1 MNDVS
6 GYFFTLSL
14 NLIMRRASNIKPT
27 IIMNLRLIIIYI
39 ILVVSCVSAS
49 AQKPSVTGTVVDASN
64 DSVLFRATVQLLKS
78 DTTFVG
84 GVLTDSRGRFD
95 IRTDAPGKYIL
106 KVSNMGYTERMHDVT
121 VSAGRN
127 TDAGKIMLEQSV
139 TLLGE
144 AVVTA
149 NVPKM
154 VVKEDTFVY
163 NASAYRVAEG
173 SVIEELVKK
182 LPGAKIEEDGS
193 ITINGKQV
201 TRLLLD
207 GREFMG
213 GDVQTGLK
221 NLPAD
226 IVDKIKSYDEKSDL
240 AKLTGIDDGNE
251 VTVLDFGVKKEM
263 KKGFNVNT
271 NVGYGSH
278 DRYRGRFMGARF
290 YGDLRYTL
298 IGNMNNMSNG
308 GKTHTK
314 MTGLNIS
321 YEKRDKLK
329 IDGGVRWN
337 HSNSDNWSK
346 SSTESFV
353 NKTGAFSNSVNQNYS
368 RSDGWNANMRLE
380 WKPDTMTNINF
391 RPSFNYSVNDG
402 RGFSSSASY
411 KEDPFIYTDDP
422 LGDDGIG
429 VMEDNGLM
437 VNRRRNKSL
446 SNGSNWSAGAS
457 LQFFR
462 KLNGKGRNI
471 ALNGSVNYGKG
482 DSKSMSASNVHLY
495 QVQDI
500 YGNDSTYQTNRYNV
514 APSDNLNYSLRATYT
529 EPLLKNVFLQMSY
542 EYRYSHSVSDRRTYN
557 FERIAEEAWNDVMN
571 GYRDWDSMLGLF
583 DQPLEYYLDDELSR
597 YAEHNN
603 YNHNINVQLRVVDE
617 KYNLNAGIVV
627 RPQRSHLVQDY
638 WGQLVDTVRTVT
650 NISPTLNFRYRF
662 SKYSDL
668 RLTYRGSTSQPS
680 ITSMLDIT
688 DDSNPL
694 YISKGNPGLKPS
706 FTSNINMEYKT
717 HSVKRHRTIN
727 AGAWFS
733 TTSNSISNMVT
744 YDEKTG
750 ARTTQPCNINGNW
763 NGSLR
768 FGYNTSIDTADVWT
782 VGADTRLNYRHLV
795 SYINLNNS
803 AVSEKNVTHSTSV
816 HENIRGNY
824 RSDWLDVGVHASV
837 TYDRTRNMLQENNN
851 MDTWRYSYGMDVGI
865 NAPWGMSLWTDINQN
880 SRRGYNEKSMN
891 TDELIWNL
899 QISQS
904 FLKKKELRLMLE
916 FRDILREQSH
926 FSRSINANS
935 RNDTEYNS
943 INSYV
948 MLRVQY
954 RMNMFGGRKSG
965 RRTRG

>member
-1 MNDVS
+1 
-6 GYFFTLSL
+6 
-14 NLIMRRASNIKPT
+14 
-27 IIMNLRLIIIYI
+27 MNLRLIIIYI

-346 SSTESFV
+346 SSRESFV

-837 TYDRTRNMLQENNN
+837 TYDRTRNMLQENKN
-851 MDTWRYSYGMDVGI
+851 MDTWRYSYGMDVSI

-916 FRDILREQSH
+916 FRDILREQSN

>member
-1 MNDVS
+1 M
-6 GYFFTLSL
+6 
-14 NLIMRRASNIKPT
+14 
-27 IIMNLRLIIIYI
+27 
-39 ILVVSCVSAS
+39 SAS

-346 SSTESFV
+346 SSRESFV

-422 LGDDGIG
+422 LGDEGIG

-583 DQPLEYYLDDELSR
+583 DSR
-597 YAEHNN
+597 W
-603 YNHNINVQLRVVDE
+603 NI
-617 KYNLNAGIVV
+617 I
-627 RPQRSHLVQDY
+627 
-638 WGQLVDTVRTVT
+638 
-650 NISPTLNFRYRF
+650 
-662 SKYSDL
+662 
-668 RLTYRGSTSQPS
+668 LT
-680 ITSMLDIT
+680 
-688 DDSNPL
+688 
-694 YISKGNPGLKPS
+694 
-706 FTSNINMEYKT
+706 
-717 HSVKRHRTIN
+717 
-727 AGAWFS
+727 
-733 TTSNSISNMVT
+733 
-744 YDEKTG
+744 
-750 ARTTQPCNINGNW
+750 
-763 NGSLR
+763 
-768 FGYNTSIDTADVWT
+768 
-782 VGADTRLNYRHLV
+782 
-795 SYINLNNS
+795 
-803 AVSEKNVTHSTSV
+803 
-816 HENIRGNY
+816 
-824 RSDWLDVGVHASV
+824 
-837 TYDRTRNMLQENNN
+837 
-851 MDTWRYSYGMDVGI
+851 
-865 NAPWGMSLWTDINQN
+865 MS
-880 SRRGYNEKSMN
+880 
-891 TDELIWNL
+891 
-899 QISQS
+899 
-904 FLKKKELRLMLE
+904 
-916 FRDILREQSH
+916 
-926 FSRSINANS
+926 
-935 RNDTEYNS
+935 
-943 INSYV
+943 
-948 MLRVQY
+948 
-954 RMNMFGGRKSG
+954 
-965 RRTRG
+965 

>member
-14 NLIMRRASNIKPT
+14 NLIMLGASNIKPT

-127 TDAGKIMLEQSV
+127 TDAGKIRLEQSV

-298 IGNMNNMSNG
+298 ISNMNNMSNG

-837 TYDRTRNMLQENNN
+837 TYDRTRNMLQENKN
-851 MDTWRYSYGMDVGI
+851 MDTWRYSYGMDVSI

-916 FRDILREQSH
+916 FRDILREQSN

>member
-1 MNDVS
+1 M
-6 GYFFTLSL
+6 
-14 NLIMRRASNIKPT
+14 
-27 IIMNLRLIIIYI
+27 
-39 ILVVSCVSAS
+39 SAS

-329 IDGGVRWN
+329 IYGGVRWN

-865 NAPWGMSLWTDINQN
+865 NVPWGMSLWTDINQN

-916 FRDILREQSH
+916 FRDILREQSN

>member
-1 MNDVS
+1 
-6 GYFFTLSL
+6 
-14 NLIMRRASNIKPT
+14 
-27 IIMNLRLIIIYI
+27 MNLRLIIIYI

-226 IVDKIKSYDEKSDL
+226 IVDKIKSYDEKSEL

-321 YEKRDKLK
+321 YEKRDRLK

-346 SSTESFV
+346 SSRESFV

-422 LGDDGIG
+422 LGDDGIR

-482 DSKSMSASNVHLY
+482 DSKSMSVSNVHLY

-603 YNHNINVQLRVVDE
+603 YNHNINVQLRVVNE

-803 AVSEKNVTHSTSV
+803 AVAEKNVTHSTSV

-837 TYDRTRNMLQENNN
+837 TYDRTRNMLQENKN
-851 MDTWRYSYGMDVGI
+851 MDT
-865 NAPWGMSLWTDINQN
+865 
-880 SRRGYNEKSMN
+880 
-891 TDELIWNL
+891 
-899 QISQS
+899 
-904 FLKKKELRLMLE
+904 
-916 FRDILREQSH
+916 
-926 FSRSINANS
+926 
-935 RNDTEYNS
+935 
-943 INSYV
+943 
-948 MLRVQY
+948 
-954 RMNMFGGRKSG
+954 
-965 RRTRG
+965 

>member
-1 MNDVS
+1 
-6 GYFFTLSL
+6 
-14 NLIMRRASNIKPT
+14 
-27 IIMNLRLIIIYI
+27 MNLRLIIIYI
-39 ILVVSCVSAS
+39 IVVVSCVSAS

-95 IRTDAPGKYIL
+95 IRTEAPGKYIL

-346 SSTESFV
+346 SSRESFV

-422 LGDDGIG
+422 LGDEGIG

-851 MDTWRYSYGMDVGI
+851 MDT
-865 NAPWGMSLWTDINQN
+865 
-880 SRRGYNEKSMN
+880 
-891 TDELIWNL
+891 
-899 QISQS
+899 
-904 FLKKKELRLMLE
+904 
-916 FRDILREQSH
+916 
-926 FSRSINANS
+926 
-935 RNDTEYNS
+935 
-943 INSYV
+943 
-948 MLRVQY
+948 
-954 RMNMFGGRKSG
+954 
-965 RRTRG
+965 

>member
-1 MNDVS
+1 
-6 GYFFTLSL
+6 
-14 NLIMRRASNIKPT
+14 
-27 IIMNLRLIIIYI
+27 MNLRLIIIYI
-39 ILVVSCVSAS
+39 IVVVSCVSAS

-346 SSTESFV
+346 SSRESFV

-694 YISKGNPGLKPS
+694 YISKGNPGLKSS

-803 AVSEKNVTHSTSV
+803 AVAEKNVTHSTSV

-837 TYDRTRNMLQENNN
+837 TYDRTRNMLQENKN
-851 MDTWRYSYGMDVGI
+851 MDTWRYSYGMDVSI

-916 FRDILREQSH
+916 FRDILREQSN